1 MPAQVQQQRLGS
13 CGAELMNRVH
23 GSFLYSP
30 GRRDKTVGYF
40 LREKLIFFTYFVGLM
55 LMDWWEARV
64 VVLHVGSPK
73 PISPTM

>member
-13 CGAELMNRVH
+13 CGAELMNRMHGSFLYSPGRRDKTVVH

-40 LREKLIFFTYFVGLM
+40 LRE
-55 LMDWWEARV
+55 R
-64 VVLHVGSPK
+64 S
-73 PISPTM
+73 